1 MSETPSWDWDLNA
14 EELNFTL
21 SEVNTWPVLKET
33 KKGQSRL
40 YKLRGDN
47 IELKGFVE
55 AILYMV
61 ALKGYE

>member
-1 MSETPSWDWDLNA
+1 MSETPSSDWDLNA
-14 EELNFTL
+14 EELKFTL